1 MRWLLAATMLCAQSQ
16 AFLRASLHLRHHH
29 KSASRRLLCDNSN
42 KWAPRT
48 ARHSALASSSS
59 ASSSV
64 PPSPAPEA
72 AAEEPGA
79 GGAAAG
85 EFGGIGCET
94 LSVLFECDDFAVVA
108 KPAGVPCH
116 HSDWVGSSASKPRGG
131 RRGRNR
137 HKPRPAERDGPT
149 PVLQRAR
156 ETFGRRVWLPHR
168 LDRCARAR
176 AAAGFRSRRAVGASR
191 SRRAHDL
198 RAPPYRC
205 LAPLSTN
212 TCENARAG
220 HRRGSSSS
228 RVVVG
233 AGVGTVR
240 ARATRHRRGASG
252 CLLIAFS
259 PRATAGLQAAL
270 SASPRKEY
278 YALCRGEV
286 SDVASRVRI
295 AHTSHQAR

>member
-1 MRWLLAATMLCAQSQ
+1 MAAADRAALCSRQLLLGVV
-16 AFLRASLHLRHHH
+16 LG
-29 KSASRRLLCDNSN
+29 SA
-42 KWAPRT
+42 
-48 ARHSALASSSS
+48 
-59 ASSSV
+59 
-64 PPSPAPEA
+64 PPPAPEA

-156 ETFGRRVWLPHR
+156 ETYGRRVWLPHR

-176 AAAGFRSRRAVGASR
+176 AAAARAVVFARGGLSARRGRDARMISVHHHTDAWCPSRR
-191 SRRAHDL
+191 
-198 RAPPYRC
+198 
-205 LAPLSTN
+205 TN

-220 HRRGSSSS
+220 HRRRRRRASSSS
-228 RVVVG
+228 RIVVG
-233 AGVGTVR
+233 AGVEPCARVR
-240 ARATRHRRGASG
+240 
-252 CLLIAFS
+252 
-259 PRATAGLQAAL
+259 PATAGARRAA
-270 SASPRKEY
+270 
-278 YALCRGEV
+278 C
-286 SDVASRVRI
+286 
-295 AHTSHQAR
+295 